1 MGFLLFTK
9 SDKLYTKAIV
19 DLQMASPSFERK
31 LPTMNK
37 QLLFTA
43 LLSCLF
49 LSTKSLAT
57 TYVITHSMNQGTIT
71 YVAGDVIEFYT
82 SIPGEYNVN
91 TSAGSVIGFT
101 SFSNY
106 NELAATYVL
115 TGTETMASI
124 TLRTP
129 TFLPPPSQPYTF
141 SPTIVNLAVGC
152 NVTIPDANF
161 KNYLVNNAQINLNS
175 DTEIQCSEA
184 TAFTGAIDCSS
195 LNITDLTGI
204 EAFTNL
210 TWLNCYSN
218 QLTQLDLSNNL
229 ALYYLICSSNQLTSL
244 NLGSNTLYTTIAC
257 GSNQITSLDISNCDG
272 LNALV
277 CEGNQ
282 ISSLDLSGKTA
293 LTNLQC
299 GTNNMSSLDVSDC
312 IGLVTLTCYENN
324 LIALDVSQNTLLND
338 LRCATNPINGLDVSM
353 LTNLSYLYCGDNGLT
368 NLDVSNNTDLL
379 RLDVSYN
386 PMTTIDLS
394 ANTNL
399 ISFGAVHSSILDLDL
414 TQNTALQEVSIHH
427 GLYESVNIQ
436 NGNNQAITYVAFMN
450 NPNLSCVQVDDV
462 AYSVLN
468 WSSQSDVTTTFS
480 LNCAITNAIDEV
492 STETMNV
499 YPNPTKGTSTIVV
512 AKPTQIRVTT
522 LDGTELLTSIVEKE
536 KVIDLSAFSAG
547 FYFIHSTEGQTIK
560 LIKE

>member
-1 MGFLLFTK
+1 MT
-9 SDKLYTKAIV
+9 
-19 DLQMASPSFERK
+19 SPSFERK

-57 TYVITHSMNQGTIT
+57 TYVITHSINQGTIA
-71 YVAGDVIEFYT
+71 YAAGDVIEFYT
-82 SIPGEYNVN
+82 SIPGEYAVA
-91 TSAGSVIGFT
+91 TSAGSVISFT
-101 SFSNY
+101 NFSNN

-115 TGTETMASI
+115 TGTENMASI

-141 SPTIVNLAVGC
+141 SPTIVNLAGC
-152 NVTIPDANF
+152 NVTIPDVNF

-175 DTEIQCSEA
+175 DTEIQCNEA
-184 TAFTGAIDCSS
+184 SSFTGAIDCSS
-195 LNITDLTGI
+195 MNISDLTGI

-210 TWLNCYSN
+210 AWLNCYSN

-272 LNALV
+272 LNALG

-282 ISSLDLSGKTA
+282 ISALDLSGKTA

-299 GTNNMSSLDVSDC
+299 GTNNLSSLDLSDC
-312 IGLVTLTCYENN
+312 LGLVTLTCYENN
-324 LIALDVSQNTLLND
+324 LTALDVSQNTSLND
-338 LRCATNPINGLDVSM
+338 LRCAANPITNLDVSM

-379 RLDVSYN
+379 RMDVSYN

-399 ISFGAVHSSILDLDL
+399 ISFGAVYSSILDLDL

-427 GLYESVNIQ
+427 GVYESVNIQ

-450 NPNLSCVQVDDV
+450 NPNLSCIQVDDV
-462 AYSVLN
+462 AYSILN
-468 WSSQSDVTTTFS
+468 WSSQSDVSTSFS
-480 LNCAITNAIDEV
+480 LNCASTNEINEI
-492 STETMNV
+492 STETIKV
-499 YPNPTKGTSTIVV
+499 YPNPTKGTSTIMVS
-512 AKPTQIRVTT
+512 KPTQIRVTT
-522 LDGTELLTSIVEKE
+522 VDGTELITTMVENE
-536 KVIDLSAFSAG
+536 KALELSAFSAG
-547 FYFIHSTEGQTIK
+547 IYFIHTIEGQTTK